1 MTDQMEPVDEQ
12 TQYKRRID
20 DTLARFS
27 AAHDELEAEE
37 SERRARKDRLAAR
50 LGQTRTKLQAVVT
63 SKVGGR
69 GSAVTGDKE
78 RGRTRAGGEDGN
90 PDAGRAEGDTAQNH
104 NAGNPDAAADDDA
117 DDADDDAPS
126 RTRLQEK
133 KKRKNDR
140 ARLASK
146 TLAIVVTALVFLATG
161 VGWGAKTWFN
171 SKFNQIAA
179 LDESSNHIMPGQIGD
194 ENFIILGSDT
204 REGAEAEENVGTA
217 ADVGGARSDTLM
229 VAHVPE
235 DRSRA
240 VVVSFPRDLEIS
252 RPACERWNSKSGQY
266 GEVMPAAEQVKIN
279 TAFSVGGPKC
289 VTKVVQQLTGMKINH
304 FVGIDFHGFKGM
316 VDAVDGVRVQID
328 KPIVDETLGKVVTQ
342 TGNVKLEGEQALN
355 YVRARKVYSDP
366 TFSDY
371 GRMQRQQKFLS
382 SLLDRTLSSDVLFNT
397 GKLSRFVDAFTRST
411 FGEGI
416 GVDQMLTLGQSMRG
430 FDAGK
435 VEFLTVP
442 TVGDANERGNEVLLE
457 EDSRALF
464 DAIIDNTRLPGDE
477 PPADSAPAG
486 EQQPGQ
492 QATEQQAVEVQ
503 QAEHRQVGGDPASA
517 SAP

>member
-12 TQYKRRID
+12 TQYKRKID
-20 DTLARFS
+20 NTLARFS

-37 SERRARKDRLAAR
+37 SERRARKERFAAR
-50 LGQTRTKLQAVVT
+50 IEHTRTKLQAVVT
-63 SKVGGR
+63 SKIGGR
-69 GSAVTGDKE
+69 GSAVKG
-78 RGRTRAGGEDGN
+78 GRSDDG
-90 PDAGRAEGDTAQNH
+90 DAGERA
-104 NAGNPDAAADDDA
+104 DADADQEDESRADDQSGEHA
-117 DDADDDAPS
+117 DEGAPA

-146 TLAIVVTALVFLATG
+146 TLAIVAAVLVFLATG
-161 VGWGAKTWFN
+161 TMWGAKTWFD

-179 LDESSNHIMPGQIGD
+179 LDENSAHIMPGQLGD

-217 ADVGGARSDTLM
+217 SDVGGARSDTLM

-240 VVVSFPRDLEIS
+240 VVVSFPRDLEIT
-252 RPACERWNSKSGQY
+252 RPACERWDSRSGRY
-266 GEVMPAAEQVKIN
+266 GEVIPAAEQVKIN
-279 TAFSVGGPKC
+279 TAYSVGGPKC
-289 VTKVVQQLTGMKINH
+289 VTKVVQELTGMKINH

-316 VDAVDGVRVQID
+316 VDAVGGVRVQID
-328 KPIVDETLGKVVTQ
+328 EPIIDQTLGKVVTE
-342 TGNVKLEGEQALN
+342 TGNVKLEGDQALN

-382 SLLDRTLSSDVLFNT
+382 ALLNRTLSSDVLFDT
-397 GKLSRFVDAFTRST
+397 GKLSNFVDAFTRST

-416 GVDQMLTLGQSMRG
+416 GVDQMLTLAQSMRG

-442 TVGDANERGNEVLLE
+442 TVGEANERGNEVLLE
-457 EDSRALF
+457 QDSQALF
-464 DAIIDNTRLPGDE
+464 DAIIDNTPLPGE
-477 PPADSAPAG
+477 EKPADESSTG
-486 EQQPGQ
+486 EQ
-492 QATEQQAVEVQ
+492 ASSEEQQAVEQ
-503 QAEHRQVGGDPASA
+503 PASA

>member
-12 TQYKRRID
+12 TQYKRKID

-37 SERRARKDRLAAR
+37 SERRARKERLAAR
-50 LGQTRTKLQAVVT
+50 IEHTRTKLQAVVT
-63 SKVGGR
+63 SRVGGR
-69 GSAVTGDKE
+69 GSAVKADRDPDGDAAE
-78 RGRTRAGGEDGN
+78 MGEAGYRDEGAEVR
-90 PDAGRAEGDTAQNH
+90 DAGRSGDRR
-104 NAGNPDAAADDDA
+104 GPDHSDDESDEDSPA
-117 DDADDDAPS
+117 

-133 KKRKNDR
+133 KVRKNDR
-140 ARLASK
+140 VRLASK
-146 TLAIVVTALVFLATG
+146 TLAIVTAALVFLATG
-161 VGWGAKTWFN
+161 AAWGAKTWFD

-179 LDESSNHIMPGQIGD
+179 LDESSSDIMPGQVGD
-194 ENFIILGSDT
+194 ENFIVLGSDT
-204 REGAEAEENVGTA
+204 REGAEAEENIGTA
-217 ADVGGARSDTLM
+217 DDVGGARSDTLM
-229 VAHVPE
+229 VAHVPK

-240 VVVSFPRDLEIS
+240 VVVSFPRDLEIT
-252 RPACERWNSKSGQY
+252 RPECKRWDSESGRYGKS
-266 GEVMPAAEQVKIN
+266 MPAADQVKIN
-279 TAFSVGGPKC
+279 TAFSVGGPQC

-316 VDAVDGVRVQID
+316 VDAVGGVNLQID
-328 KPIVDETLGKVVTQ
+328 EPIVDETLGKVVAE
-342 TGNVKLEGEQALN
+342 TGNVKLEGDQALN

-382 SLLDRTLSSDVLFNT
+382 ALLDTTLSSDVLFNT
-397 GKLSRFVDAFTRST
+397 GKLSNFIDAFTRST

-416 GVDQMLTLGQSMRG
+416 GVDQMLTLAQSMRG

-435 VEFLTVP
+435 VEFLTLP
-442 TVGDANERGNEVLLE
+442 TVGESNERGNEVALE

-464 DAIIDNTRLPGDE
+464 DAIIDNTPLPGQE
-477 PPADSAPAG
+477 PPAGDAPGASG
-486 EQQPGQ
+486 GGPEPD
-492 QATEQQAVEVQ
+492 EQQA
-503 QAEHRQVGGDPASA
+503 AEQPASL

>member
-12 TQYKRRID
+12 TQYKRKID
-20 DTLARFS
+20 NTLARFS

-37 SERRARKDRLAAR
+37 SERRARKERLAAR
-50 LGQTRTKLQAVVT
+50 IEHTRTKLQAVVT
-63 SKVGGR
+63 SKIGGR
-69 GSAVTGDKE
+69 GSAVSRDRE
-78 RGRTRAGGEDGN
+78 SGGE
-90 PDAGRAEGDTAQNH
+90 AGAGADRAELDGADPEQSDPEQSDPEQSDTGHAEAGHGDEDT
-104 NAGNPDAAADDDA
+104 
-117 DDADDDAPS
+117 PS

-146 TLAIVVTALVFLATG
+146 TLAIVAAALVFLATG
-161 VGWGAKTWFN
+161 AAWGAKTWFD

-179 LDESSNHIMPGQIGD
+179 LDENSAHIMPGQIGD
-194 ENFIILGSDT
+194 ENFIVLGSDT
-204 REGAEAEENVGTA
+204 REGAEAEEDVGTA

-252 RPACERWNSKSGQY
+252 RPACERWDSDSGRY
-266 GEVMPAAEQVKIN
+266 GEVMPAADQVKIN

-289 VTKVVQQLTGMKINH
+289 VTKVVQELTGMKINH

-316 VDAVDGVRVQID
+316 VDAVGGVNVQID
-328 KPIVDETLGKVVTQ
+328 KPIVDETLGKVVTE
-342 TGNVKLEGEQALN
+342 TGNVKLKGDQALN

-371 GRMQRQQKFLS
+371 GRMERQQKFLS
-382 SLLDRTLSSDVLFNT
+382 SLLDTTLSSDVLFNT
-397 GKLSRFVDAFTRST
+397 GKLSRFIDAFTRST

-416 GVDQMLTLGQSMRG
+416 GVDQMLTLAQSMRG

-442 TVGDANERGNEVLLE
+442 TVGEANERGNEVLLE
-457 EDSRALF
+457 GDSQALF
-464 DAIIDNTRLPGDE
+464 DAIIDNTPLPGDE
-477 PPADSAPAG
+477 ASADGPPSGDGSSG
-486 EQQPGQ
+486 GQPEPD
-492 QATEQQAVEVQ
+492 EQQA
-503 QAEHRQVGGDPASA
+503 AEQPASA

>member
-12 TQYKRRID
+12 TQYKRKID
-20 DTLARFS
+20 NTLARFS

-37 SERRARKDRLAAR
+37 SERRARKERFAAR
-50 LGQTRTKLQAVVT
+50 IEHTRTKLQAVVT
-63 SKVGGR
+63 SRIGGR
-69 GSAVTGDKE
+69 GSAVKGD
-78 RGRTRAGGEDGN
+78 R
-90 PDAGRAEGDTAQNH
+90 
-104 NAGNPDAAADDDA
+104 DAAGEAGERADADQSGEQHAADRADDQSDEHS
-117 DDADDDAPS
+117 DEHSEEGAPA

-146 TLAIVVTALVFLATG
+146 TLAIVAAALVFLATG
-161 VGWGAKTWFN
+161 TMWGAKTWFD

-179 LDESSNHIMPGQIGD
+179 LDENSAHIMPGQLGD

-217 ADVGGARSDTLM
+217 SDVGGARSDTLM

-235 DRSRA
+235 DRTRA
-240 VVVSFPRDLEIS
+240 VVVSFPRDLEIT
-252 RPACERWNSKSGQY
+252 RPACERWDSESGRY

-289 VTKVVQQLTGMKINH
+289 VTKVVQELTGMKINH

-316 VDAVDGVRVQID
+316 VDAVGGVRVQID
-328 KPIVDETLGKVVTQ
+328 EPIVDQTLGKVVTE
-342 TGNVKLEGEQALN
+342 TGNVKLQGDQALN

-382 SLLDRTLSSDVLFNT
+382 ALLDRTLSGDVLFDT
-397 GKLSRFVDAFTRST
+397 GKLSNFVNAFTRST

-416 GVDQMLTLGQSMRG
+416 GVDQMLTLAQSMRG

-457 EDSRALF
+457 QDSQALF
-464 DAIIDNTRLPGDE
+464 DAIIDNTPLPGE
-477 PPADSAPAG
+477 EKPADEASAG
-486 EQQPGQ
+486 GQPSSE
-492 QATEQQAVEVQ
+492 EQQAVEQ
-503 QAEHRQVGGDPASA
+503 PASA

>member
-12 TQYKRRID
+12 TQYKRKID
-20 DTLARFS
+20 NTLARFS

-37 SERRARKDRLAAR
+37 SERRARKERLAAR
-50 LGQTRTKLQAVVT
+50 IEHTRTKLQAVVT
-63 SKVGGR
+63 SKIGGR
-69 GSAVTGDKE
+69 GSAVAGERESGDE
-78 RGRTRAGGEDGN
+78 
-90 PDAGRAEGDTAQNH
+90 
-104 NAGNPDAAADDDA
+104 AAADADRSDARQTDEQDPGEDDTPA
-117 DDADDDAPS
+117 

-140 ARLASK
+140 ARLATK
-146 TLAIVVTALVFLATG
+146 TLAIVAAALVFLATG
-161 VGWGAKTWFN
+161 AAWGAKTWFD

-179 LDESSNHIMPGQIGD
+179 LDENSAHIMPGQIGD

-204 REGAEAEENVGTA
+204 REGAEAEENVGTT

-252 RPACERWNSKSGQY
+252 RPECERWDSESGRY
-266 GEVMPAAEQVKIN
+266 GETVPAASQVKIN
-279 TAFSVGGPKC
+279 TAFAVGGPKC
-289 VTKVVQQLTGMKINH
+289 VTKVVQELTGMKVNH
-304 FVGIDFHGFKGM
+304 FVGIDFHGFKDM
-316 VDAVDGVRVQID
+316 VDAVDGVNVQID
-328 KPIVDETLGKVVTQ
+328 EPIVDQTLGKIVTQ
-342 TGNVKLEGEQALN
+342 TGNVRLKGDQALN

-371 GRMQRQQKFLS
+371 GRMERQQKFLS
-382 SLLDRTLSSDVLFNT
+382 SLLDATLSSDVLLDT
-397 GKLSRFVDAFTRST
+397 GKLSRFIDAFTRST

-416 GVDQMLTLGQSMRG
+416 GVDQMLTLAQSMRG

-442 TVGDANERGNEVLLE
+442 TVGDPNERGNEVLLE
-457 EDSRALF
+457 EDSQALF
-464 DAIIDNTRLPGDE
+464 DAIIDNTPLPGEEPAADE
-477 PPADSAPAG
+477 APAG
-486 EQQPGQ
+486 ESSPSEQPESD
-492 QATEQQAVEVQ
+492 EQQA
-503 QAEHRQVGGDPASA
+503 AEQPASA